1 MRRFCSAFL
10 ALALCLS
17 ALLPPAAVTPAVAA
31 ATPAVQVG
39 SRDTVLAW
47 INAYDPQKDFA
58 RAPSVMKQASDF
70 GAMTDPES
78 AGMYVG
84 FMAGLIA
91 VRPKEAGKTI
101 DGFLSMRSADHWS
114 IVRAIAYSGHPDWR
128 GLMERYRK
136 KMPTRDLM
144 AQRFLEGKLP
154 TFDTPEPEKKKWT
167 QRANPVNWFKK
178 KEDEDVTPL
187 NERADIVDVHWGMY
201 FAMRSEAPLKRM
213 VDLLPWAENRDS
225 FEKLTIGS
233 MVKYTMAMNASR
245 DSKLLARLKTIK
257 TQTTNKDA
265 AKHLG
270 EAIEAAETVEIA
282 LLRRDA
288 LARMEELKRMG
299 PGYKRDVAW
308 WGKVGQG
315 ALSLGCIGAAVSG
328 MVGLGLPC
336 VLGGAASSAALNFWS
351 GS

>member
-10 ALALCLS
+10 ALIFILS
-17 ALLPPAAVTPAVAA
+17 AVLSPAAAAPAI
-31 ATPAVQVG
+31 QIN
-39 SRDTVLAW
+39 SKDSVLAW
-47 INAYDPQKDFA
+47 INAFDPARSFA

-70 GAMTDPES
+70 GAMSDPES

-91 VRPKEAGKTI
+91 AKPNEAGKTI
-101 DGFLSMRSADHWS
+101 DGFLGMRSADHWS

-128 GLMERYRK
+128 GLMQRYRP

-144 AQRFLEGKLP
+144 AQRYLEGKLP
-154 TFDTPEPEKKKWT
+154 NFETPEPQKKSWT
-167 QRANPVNWFKK
+167 QTANPANWFKK
-178 KEDEDVTPL
+178 EDETITPL

-201 FAMRSEAPLKRM
+201 FAMRTEAPLKRM
-213 VDLLPWAENRDS
+213 VDLLPWADERDS

-245 DSKLLARLKTIK
+245 DSKLLARLKTVK

-288 LARMEELKRMG
+288 LGRMEELKRMG

-315 ALSLGCIGAAVSG
+315 ALSLGCVVAAVNG
-328 MVGLGLPC
+328 MVDLGLPC

>member
-1 MRRFCSAFL
+1 MRHLFIAL
-10 ALALCLS
+10 VALAVCLS
-17 ALLPPAAVTPAVAA
+17 TILGPATAA
-31 ATPAVQVG
+31 PTLQVN
-39 SRDTVLAW
+39 SKDSVLAW
-47 INAYDPQKDFA
+47 INAYDPARDFA
-58 RAPSVMKQASDF
+58 RAPAVMKTASDL
-70 GAMTDPES
+70 GAFSDPES

-91 VRPKEAGKTI
+91 ATPSKADKVI
-101 DGFLSMRSADHWS
+101 DALLAMRAADHWS

-128 GLMERYRK
+128 GLLERYRA

-154 TFDTPEPEKKKWT
+154 TFDTPAPEKKKWT

-178 KEDEDVTPL
+178 KPEEVTPL

-201 FAMRSEAPLKRM
+201 FAQRSEAPLKRM
-213 VDLLPWAENRDS
+213 AELLPWADERDS

-245 DSKLLARLKTIK
+245 DSKLLARLKNLK
-257 TQTTNKDA
+257 AQTTDKIA
-265 AKHLG
+265 VKHLG

-282 LLRRDA
+282 MLRRDA
-288 LARMEELKRMG
+288 VGRMEELKRMG

-315 ALSLGCIGAAVSG
+315 ALSLGCVVAAVNG
-328 MVGLGLPC
+328 MVDLGLPC
-336 VLGGAASSAALNFWS
+336 VVGGAASSAALNFWS